1 MADFKFKEKYNVYDL
16 TEIVKALR
24 SENGCPWDKEQ
35 THASIRNNFLEEV
48 YEVMEAIDLDNVEM
62 MREELGDV
70 LLQVVFHS
78 VMETEKGSF
87 DLDDVADEVC
97 KKLIERHPHVFGT
110 VKVNGTND
118 VLTNWEN
125 IKQKSKG
132 QESYTDTLNSVPK
145 VFPALMRGQKL
156 SKRAAR
162 AGFELMNIEEL
173 TARIADEASGLK
185 SACLN
190 GNGFSEEQLGAL
202 LFDCCAAARLMGIDA
217 EEALQRENERFIEKF
232 SAVEE
237 LTRLDG
243 IDMKSLSKYDLKEY
257 IKKVEESK

>member
-110 VKVNGTND
+110 VKVNGTDD

-132 QESYTDTLNSVPK
+132 QESYTDTLNSVPQ
-145 VFPALMRGQKL
+145 VFPPIPLVLAALPSGQGHPLQVQSDCQGSLFRFVLPAL
-156 SKRAAR
+156 SCRYRSQQYLPQMPQGASAR
-162 AGFELMNIEEL
+162 TYKPQATG
-173 TARIADEASGLK
+173 
-185 SACLN
+185 
-190 GNGFSEEQLGAL
+190 
-202 LFDCCAAARLMGIDA
+202 
-217 EEALQRENERFIEKF
+217 
-232 SAVEE
+232 
-237 LTRLDG
+237 
-243 IDMKSLSKYDLKEY
+243 
-257 IKKVEESK
+257 